1 MSDICHLWYDVHII
15 TRYIRGVIRKMS
27 SNTVPVLE
35 HIYGEEHKKA
45 ECCIELIYENT
56 VNRLIYYIFV
66 RKCNC
71 NKRLPSKQFW
81 HKSSP
86 CTYRS
91 RRFGNVFIIEEF
103 CECSEQHIGY
113 TR

>member
-1 MSDICHLWYDVHII
+1 MSYIGHLWYDVHIFI
-15 TRYIRGVIRKMS
+15 RNIRGVIRKMAN
-27 SNTVPVLE
+27 NTVPVLE
-35 HIYGEEHKKA
+35 HISGEEHKKA
-45 ECCIELIYENT
+45 ECCIDKINVQT
-56 VNRLIYYIFV
+56 VNGFVYYIFV